1 VYDSTSES
9 TSLQMCM
16 CKAIILRSRNP
27 LDLKQR
33 IGLCVAWDM
42 LDVAREIVED
52 SRCLKPKH
60 KTL

>member
-1 VYDSTSES
+1 
-9 TSLQMCM
+9 M